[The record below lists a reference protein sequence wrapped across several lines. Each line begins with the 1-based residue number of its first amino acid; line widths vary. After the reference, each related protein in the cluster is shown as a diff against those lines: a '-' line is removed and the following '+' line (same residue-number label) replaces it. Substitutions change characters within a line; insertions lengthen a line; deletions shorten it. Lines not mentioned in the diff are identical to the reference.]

1 MSSPSTSTTPTT
13 DGHDDFVTPEKKKK
27 ITTVTPEK
35 KKKVTTVY
43 KLGPLKITKTKEVR
57 TDKKPSG
64 PAKLMQK
71 IFTCGDCNST
81 AD

>member
-1 MSSPSTSTTPTT
+1 MSSPSTPSTAPTT
-13 DGHDDFVTPEKKKK
+13 DGHDDF
-27 ITTVTPEK
+27 VTPEK

>member
-13 DGHDDFVTPEKKKK
+13 DGHDDF
-27 ITTVTPEK
+27 VTPEK

>member
-13 DGHDDFVTPEKKKK
+13 DGNDDFIAASTD
-27 ITTVTPEK
+27 PEK